1 MQIYR
6 LFRMAKDKRNKS
18 RGLLPNKT
26 PQKEADYD
34 LDKSFKK
41 VSSYT
46 RRTSRKSHQDQTTDF
61 STDNRR
67 YQDRI
72 VENNDELGNK
82 TITDSWNVYTRLDDK
97 LSSFSEKNDEAHR
110 SLRQELEHKINL
122 VDIKCDKKVSL
133 SLFEWIIG
141 GILTIT
147 SIIVTIWWKTSY
159 EDVSKLPR
167 EVQNI
172 HNRINI
178 LEEKN
183 QSAQQQDTI
192 NAVNKYSK

>member
-1 MQIYR
+1 
-6 LFRMAKDKRNKS
+6 MAKDKRNKS

-61 STDNRR
+61 STDNKR
-67 YQDRI
+67 YQNRI
-72 VENNDELGNK
+72 IENNDELGDK
-82 TITDSWNVYTRLDDK
+82 TITNPWDVYTRLEDK

-110 SLRQELEHKINL
+110 SLRQELELKINL
-122 VDIKCDKKVSL
+122 VDNKCDKKMSL

-141 GILTIT
+141 GILTIAV
-147 SIIVTIWWKTSY
+147 IIVSIWWITSY
-159 EDVSKLPR
+159 EEVSKLPR

-172 HNRINI
+172 NNRFNI
-178 LEEKN
+178 LEVQN
-183 QSAQQQDTI
+183 QSDQAQDTLK
-192 NAVNKYSK
+192 AVNKYSK